1 MSEPFDHLLEKYA
14 RLVIRVGVNVQPG
27 QEVVVNALPEQADV
41 ARALAEEAY
50 RVGAVRVTIEYQD
63 RHVQRS
69 AVLHAPE
76 ESLGRTPL
84 HRLEGVRAWR
94 ESRPAVIT
102 LTGNPSPDLMN
113 GLASSPP
120 PTGLTGP
127 CSRSG
132 WRGPSS
138 GRQRLDGRRASA

>member
-1 MSEPFDHLLEKYA
+1 MWKGSRLVSEPFDHLLEKYA

-50 RVGAVRVTIEYQD
+50 RVGAARVTIEYQD

-76 ESLGRTPL
+76 ETLGTTPL

-94 ESRPAVIT
+94 EKPA
-102 LTGNPSPDLMN
+102 GRHHPD
-113 GLASSPP
+113 GQP
-120 PTGLTGP
+120 
-127 CSRSG
+127 R
-132 WRGPSS
+132 
-138 GRQRLDGRRASA
+138 RQTS